1 MLKINKISKILSSVL
16 LAGVLFTGCG
26 QDDNADNKE
35 NASPSSKSKL
45 GMIAHMNVNEKQYN
59 GILKA
64 IEEIAGVQ
72 LGHHVIFYDDLN
84 SMQLGLQS
92 KNIDEMSLYKCVGD
106 YLKSKDSKI
115 EILSES
121 QLNFVDLFCCLVRAE
136 DTELKQSID
145 AAIKSMKDDGTLD
158 KLTKEY
164 ITDLKSDPPPVEISK
179 IDGADT
185 LKIAVTGDLP
195 PLDLVLSDGKPAGFN
210 TAVLS
215 EISKRINQN
224 IEIVQVNS
232 AARAAALTSKE
243 VDVVFWAIKPVGDKI
258 PDDIDKPDGL
268 ELTVPYYQDDVVHI
282 GLKK

>member
-1 MLKINKISKILSSVL
+1 
-16 LAGVLFTGCG
+16 
-26 QDDNADNKE
+26 
-35 NASPSSKSKL
+35 
-45 GMIAHMNVNEKQYN
+45 
-59 GILKA
+59 
-64 IEEIAGVQ
+64 
-72 LGHHVIFYDDLN
+72 
-84 SMQLGLQS
+84 MQLGLKS

-136 DTELKQSID
+136 DIELKQSID

-164 ITDLKSDPPPVEISK
+164 ITDLKSNPPPVEISK

-243 VDVVFWAIKPVGDKI
+243 VDVVFWATKPFGDKI